1 MFEISSY
8 YNVLLC
14 LRQTLLYTDIRLPLF
29 DIQISFSP
37 VKLRRKIQEAKE
49 EERVASSLREKKR
62 RRVRSRSDD
71 YMTEKL

>member
-37 VKLRRKIQEAKE
+37 VKLRRKIQEAKK
-49 EERVASSLREKKR
+49 EERVASSLREKKKKG
-62 RRVRSRSDD
+62 
-71 YMTEKL
+71 EKS